1 MKPGMYSVTHE
12 NVITVPIWAELGI
25 IPGRTKNQLDC
36 RICHCALKE
45 TNKTSKIL
53 LGTPAASSYSDARII
68 VFKLISALLTSL
80 VVKP

>member
-45 TNKTSKIL
+45 TSKPQKFSWEL
-53 LGTPAASSYSDARII
+53 QQQVLTPMPESSFLNWFQHCWR
-68 VFKLISALLTSL
+68 V
-80 VVKP
+80 